1 MFNKTANQR
10 VVLSSGYY
18 PEGANPYFEE
28 LLLSDQIWMTQP
40 DPYNPATEQI
50 VPVIINTSSFTY
62 KTSLNDRLINYVME
76 FEMAFDY
83 INNVR

>member
-1 MFNKTANQR
+1 
-10 VVLSSGYY
+10 LSSGYY

-28 LLLSDQIWMTQP
+28 LLLSDQVWLTQP
-40 DPYNPATEQI
+40 DPYNPSTEQV
-50 VPVIINTSSFTY
+50 VPVIITTSSFTY
-62 KTSLNDRLINYVME
+62 KTSLNDRLIDYVME